1 MSNYQDI
8 LEQYRYVMQFL
19 KEEFNYNPKTVWYFD
34 SFGSSNGNIHLLT
47 KLDYNFL
54 IFEKIPYDIANE
66 LKLDNKT
73 EFFWDGFNQ
82 KNGNKKIFTHLLPIH
97 SDYNKN
103 DDYIISENINENN
116 IEKYVNEFIKWIK
129 NKKQGIFQNN
139 FMILLG
145 EEFQFGIN
153 KDLTFRNIEKLK
165 QYLESKSWTNSKNE
179 DYYIDDKIE
188 IFYSLPQNYY

>member
-8 LEQYRYVMQFL
+8 FEQYRYVMQFL

-73 EFFWDGFNQ
+73 EFFWKGFNQ
-82 KNGNKKIFTHLLPIH
+82 KKEIKK
-97 SDYNKN
+97 Y
-103 DDYIISENINENN
+103 
-116 IEKYVNEFIKWIK
+116 
-129 NKKQGIFQNN
+129 
-139 FMILLG
+139 
-145 EEFQFGIN
+145 
-153 KDLTFRNIEKLK
+153 
-165 QYLESKSWTNSKNE
+165 
-179 DYYIDDKIE
+179 
-188 IFYSLPQNYY
+188 